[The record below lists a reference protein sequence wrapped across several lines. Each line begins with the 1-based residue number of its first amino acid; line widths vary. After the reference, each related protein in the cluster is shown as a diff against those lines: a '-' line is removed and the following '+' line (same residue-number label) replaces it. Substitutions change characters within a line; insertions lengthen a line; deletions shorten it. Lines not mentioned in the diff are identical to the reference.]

1 MKKRKSGSCLF
12 ICCPFML
19 CGGIWAFLVQLYG
32 VQCRLGGFFFCKF
45 VDLRCLRCCQFIA
58 KRIDFRVCFDN
69 LRWFQ
74 GCLHPN
80 QVFIAI
86 RLWRKPQSLSRTLD
100 AFHNRS
106 EARSFCPE
114 ILFLFNV
121 CTKQHLFCA
130 IVKMPSSTE
139 VVFREA
145 FVLKSSVLKFE
156 YGI

>member
-1 MKKRKSGSCLF
+1 MFVHLLSFYVMWRYLSLSRTALRC
-12 ICCPFML
+12 
-19 CGGIWAFLVQLYG
+19 AVSTR
-32 VQCRLGGFFFCKF
+32 RLFFCKF
-45 VDLRCLRCCQFIA
+45 VDLRCLHCCQFIA

-69 LRWFQ
+69 FRWFQ

-86 RLWRKPQSLSRTLD
+86 RLWRKPQSLLRTLD
-100 AFHNRS
+100 AFHSRS

-114 ILFLFNV
+114 VLFLFNV

-156 YGI
+156 YDI